1 MKQYLTIF
9 IILFNILFS
18 QKAFDFGASGKDLLV
33 ENPIYP
39 IPSEMTFE
47 EYQDMNRRLGV
58 GLLLAAIPIPGTI
71 HSYAGEFKTAKRIRW
86 VAAGSALTI
95 VAGFL
100 SMGKDGAAWEKSP
113 YDVHILNEGEENEK
127 QYAMIPVGQTGSEME
142 YKFKEIHKESKK
154 GGGSLLIPLGMG
166 MLVGS
171 YLYDYI
177 HGIKVIEEKRDR
189 VRFKYGKKLDFSFNP
204 VYDYKNN
211 FTGVNFSCRF

>member
-9 IILFNILFS
+9 IILFNILCS
-18 QKAFDFGASGKDLLV
+18 QKAFDFEASGNDILG

-39 IPSEMTFE
+39 IPAEMTFE

-71 HSYAGEFKTAKRIRW
+71 HSYAGEAKTVKRIRW
-86 VAAGSALTI
+86 VAAGSVLSI
-95 VAGFL
+95 VAGFM
-100 SMGKDGAAWEKSP
+100 SMKGEGTWQKSP
-113 YDVHILNEGEENEK
+113 YELHIINEGTDDEK
-127 QYAMIPVGQTGSEME
+127 RFEMIPVGIDGSEMQ
-142 YKFKEIHKESKK
+142 YRLKEINKEKM

-166 MLVGS
+166 MLVGG